1 MDLFLVTHLQN
12 GLAETQVLFRSH
24 RGKPAIPTC
33 MHPPCETQTFSPKR
47 PSGKKKPTTLCA
59 AFSVTGWECSY
70 FAPDELICRTVAER
84 PPARGDGVVITKPW
98 LTFAR
103 VFSTC
108 LLEGLTAPFRH
119 EGKRITLCDQ
129 PDCAPDVTFCIC
141 INQSPSEYCPLS
153 RGLSNGI

>member
-1 MDLFLVTHLQN
+1 MGWLRPRYFSGLTGESLTSLPACTHPVKLKHFPRNVLQ
-12 GLAETQVLFRSH
+12 A
-24 RGKPAIPTC
+24 
-33 MHPPCETQTFSPKR
+33 
-47 PSGKKKPTTLCA
+47 KKTKPTTLCA

-141 INQSPSEYCPLS
+141 INQSTSEYCPFS